1 MKHANIPAITKEQG
15 DDMHSDN
22 SDDRTYRLDE
32 EQLRILQEIEKTTQ
46 QSVKNQIRESIE
58 LFIKSKKSDPHRL
71 PMFSPI
77 VFDRPY
83 RSHDQ

>member
-1 MKHANIPAITKEQG
+1 
-15 DDMHSDN
+15 MHPDKD
-22 SDDRTYRLDE
+22 DDRTYLLDE
-32 EQLRILQEIEKTTQ
+32 EHLRILQEIEHTTH
-46 QSVKNQIRESIE
+46 QSVKSQIREGIE
-58 LFIKSKKSDPHRL
+58 LFIRSKKCDPHRL